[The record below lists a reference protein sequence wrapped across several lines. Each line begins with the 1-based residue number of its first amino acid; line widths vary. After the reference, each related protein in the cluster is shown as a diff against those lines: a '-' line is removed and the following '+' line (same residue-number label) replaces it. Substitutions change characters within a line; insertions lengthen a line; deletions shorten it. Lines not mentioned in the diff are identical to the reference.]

1 MSSYGFGDGET
12 IITEYLDSHL
22 ENGIK
27 QKNLESSAL
36 EFTSSQNQNAKQD
49 YTCLVYLSILINKKY

>member
-1 MSSYGFGDGET
+1 MAKYGIGNDET

-27 QKNLESSAL
+27 QKNLDFVL
-36 EFTSSQNQNAKQD
+36 DLIDD
-49 YTCLVYLSILINKKY
+49 YVELVERTTEG

>member
-1 MSSYGFGDGET
+1 MAKYGSGNDET

-27 QKNLESSAL
+27 QKNLDFVLDLIDDYVDLKESV
-36 EFTSSQNQNAKQD
+36 E
-49 YTCLVYLSILINKKY
+49 LVK

>member
-27 QKNLESSAL
+27 QKNLDKGCNVSPPKPRFL
-36 EFTSSQNQNAKQD
+36 
-49 YTCLVYLSILINKKY
+49 